1 VVGEDPGSS
10 KLTQAEKWGTQR
22 ITEEELL
29 RLLEGKETK
38 NG

>member
-10 KLTQAEKWGTQR
+10 KLTQAEKWGTR
-22 ITEEELL
+22 KITEEELL
-29 RLLEGKETK
+29 RLLEGKEIN